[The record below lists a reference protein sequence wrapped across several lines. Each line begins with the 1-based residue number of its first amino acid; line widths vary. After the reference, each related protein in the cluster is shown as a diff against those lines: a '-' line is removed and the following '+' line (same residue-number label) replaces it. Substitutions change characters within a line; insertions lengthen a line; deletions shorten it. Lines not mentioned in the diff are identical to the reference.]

1 MVLTRQDK
9 EEITALLADQ
19 LNDFKNKV
27 LEEIKSNILSLLKED
42 IKKLVREEIKEVEK
56 LNSTVAVLQTHVE
69 NLKAQNT
76 QLQERCLLSEKKID
90 ELEQYGRRL
99 CLRVTGVPTE
109 ENESSDNVL
118 EKVKDLISESGVEI
132 PDSTIDRAH
141 RIGKRNGKHQAII
154 VRFTTHRHRARFYKA
169 RKNIKSGAKIH
180 IDLTK
185 SRFNL
190 LNEAQNFV
198 SNQEDDVFVYADINC
213 RLKVHFRD
221 HSEKFFDSLDELSGY
236 FFN

>member
-9 EEITALLADQ
+9 EEITALLVDQ
-19 LNDFKNKV
+19 LNDFKNKM
-27 LEEIKSNILSLLKED
+27 LEEIKSSILDLLKED
-42 IKKLVREEIKEVEK
+42 IKKLVKEELKEVEK
-56 LNSTVAVLQTHVE
+56 VNSTVAMLKTHIE

-76 QLQERCLLSEKKID
+76 QLQERCVTSEKQID

-99 CLRVTGVPTE
+99 CLRITGVPTE
-109 ENESSDNVL
+109 ENENSDKVL
-118 EKVKDLISESGVEI
+118 TKVKKLITESGVDI
-132 PDSTIDRAH
+132 PDTTIDRAH
-141 RIGKRNGKHQAII
+141 RIGKRNGKNQAII
-154 VRFTTHRHRARFYKA
+154 VRFTTHRHRTRFYKA
-169 RKNIKSGAKIH
+169 RKNIKSGAKVH

-185 SRFNL
+185 TRFNL
-190 LNEAQNFV
+190 LNDAQKFV
-198 SNQEDDVFVYADINC
+198 SDQENDVFVYADINC